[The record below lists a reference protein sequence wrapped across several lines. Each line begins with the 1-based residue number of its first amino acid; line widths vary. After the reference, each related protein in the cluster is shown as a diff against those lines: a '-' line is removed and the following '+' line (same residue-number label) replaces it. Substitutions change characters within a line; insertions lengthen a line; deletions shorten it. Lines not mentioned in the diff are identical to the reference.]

1 MRALTLLAITGMIAA
16 AQTPTPT
23 PAAALVTVRI
33 NTAELTAFT
42 AVEGRMKAIR
52 EEFESLERQ
61 RAAIKADACQ
71 RAFQVPACDLK
82 TDGTMTKLD
91 PPKTEEKKK

>member
-1 MRALTLLAITGMIAA
+1 MRTLALFASLGLLAA
-16 AQTPTPT
+16 AQEPKPT
-23 PAAALVTVRI
+23 PAAPVTVRI

-42 AVEGRMKAIR
+42 FVEGRMKSLR
-52 EEFESLERQ
+52 EEFDALERQ
-61 RAAIKADACQ
+61 RATIKSDACQ

-91 PPKTEEKKK
+91 PPKVEANKK